1 MNDLLDADEREQLDE
16 IKKRHAGDAMA
27 FMGLRPFTTPMDFK
41 ATHDDRGACLSII
54 EKLQQKTK

>member
-27 FMGLRPFTTPMDFK
+27 FMGLRP
-41 ATHDDRGACLSII
+41 DRKSVV
-54 EKLQQKTK
+54 